1 MVPKVAKVV
10 MVAKV
15 AKVTTVAK
23 VAMVAMVQTIAE
35 HNAIGLEND
44 VQRKVQ
50 DYHSKEECLIMQT
63 NAGKWRR

>member
-10 MVAKV
+10 MV

-50 DYHSKEECLIMQT
+50 DYHSNAECLIMQT